1 MESIRERTWD
11 HAQCVPST
19 EEELSCPE
27 LKRITYYPASHRK
40 ILHIKQSPFS
50 RTFYLQRIM
59 IGFKIFFFFLCIG
72 RRDGKTNEGV
82 MLESVCLA

>member
-1 MESIRERTWD
+1 MNMNTAESLWHQIKEKEYMESIRERTWD

-59 IGFKIFFFFLCIG
+59 IGFKFFFSFC
-72 RRDGKTNEGV
+72 
-82 MLESVCLA
+82 A